1 MWQVTQLV
9 LFQPSTNECVRF
21 NFFPVVVNSG
31 FNFDNN
37 NNLVFVTVKTVLQ

>member
-1 MWQVTQLV
+1 MWQVTQPV
-9 LFQPSTNECVRF
+9 LFQPSTECVGF
-21 NFFPVVVNSG
+21 NFFPVVVNPG